1 MKLTVLFESL
11 AVYEYSAQLAKTF
24 VGALSRN
31 LCVLLGHPLEAAF
44 MVATSTYVHKA
55 RACLPLYFT

>member
-31 LCVLLGHPLEAAF
+31 LCVLLGHFPWRQHLW
-44 MVATSTYVHKA
+44 
-55 RACLPLYFT
+55 